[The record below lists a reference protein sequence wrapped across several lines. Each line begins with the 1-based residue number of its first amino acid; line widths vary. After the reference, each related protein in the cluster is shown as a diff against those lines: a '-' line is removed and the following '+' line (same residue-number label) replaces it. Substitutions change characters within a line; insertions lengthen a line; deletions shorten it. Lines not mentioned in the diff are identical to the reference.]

1 MAFTLDKFLFCL
13 ELQLAGIICAW
24 WGMIISALSV
34 ISIIAGLIFEKGNFS
49 TFLPFHVNV
58 GGAVVSA
65 IIMLIICLIY
75 FYYSYQ
81 LLLGSNNVRY
91 HFEHSYSFIQHKF
104 MTCCFYFSLQGN
116 ASQMFGYLIIH
127 AIVIVFFILM
137 MFKNAASIL
146 GVIIYCYL
154 WFCVYSLYV
163 RTGGTGIV

>member
-34 ISIIAGLIFEKGNFS
+34 ISIIAGLLFDRGNFA

-58 GGAVVSA
+58 GGAFVSA
-65 IIMLIICLIY
+65 VIMLIICLIY

-81 LLLGSNNVRY
+81 LLLGSNN
-91 HFEHSYSFIQHKF
+91 
-104 MTCCFYFSLQGN
+104 GN

-127 AIVIVFFILM
+127 AIVIIFFILM
-137 MFKNAASIL
+137 MFKNAFSIL
-146 GVIIYCYL
+146 GVIVYCYL